1 MCGNLQSLV
10 RAPEGQASEDP
21 PTTGESPGKQP
32 GLLTPVHLQDLSMG
46 MSKRCLLPSGSW
58 EKANPDTEKYFV
70 PLASSCDEIKLIKEN
85 FRLNTQGEKP
95 TS

>member
-46 MSKRCLLPSGSW
+46 MSKRRW